1 MSSVVFGGRAIA
13 GSVLITV
20 AVVVVLLLTRPVSR
34 PELKVLAPPRVEA
47 VPVQI
52 SDIQPYDRVTGR
64 LRPRR
69 AAALH
74 FEVQGNLAQRLV
86 EPGQRVVQ
94 GELLLQ
100 LENDDYQDAVTDA
113 RARLI
118 EEEAAVRRDRS
129 LLKLASEN
137 LVLAQREFERMERLG
152 KDSLTS
158 ESRRDEARQRMLES
172 SGEQAR
178 LAYSVET
185 GEARLAMRRS
195 RLERALRDL
204 ERTRLK
210 APFEGTVNQVQV
222 YLGDR
227 VDASRVVLELI
238 QDDQLDLYV
247 EVVGTTAAALR
258 LGQQV
263 DVAAEGRRLK
273 GTIVALQLD
282 PDPRTYTHPVEV
294 RIPGAGLLPGMLA
307 TARLPLRS
315 QQGVRI
321 VPLSALLRENGGD
334 YVFVIKG
341 ERIERRVVELG
352 IRDGSGQVILA
363 GLNGDESVVARD
375 VAALSDGQR
384 VTLDGAAQ

>member
-1 MSSVVFGGRAIA
+1 
-13 GSVLITV
+13 
-20 AVVVVLLLTRPVSR
+20 VSK

-47 VPVQI
+47 VTVQI
-52 SDIQPYDRVTGR
+52 RDIQPYDPVTGR

-86 EPGQRVVQ
+86 EPGQRVAQ

-100 LENDDYQDAVTDA
+100 LENGDYQDAVTDA
-113 RARLI
+113 SARLI
-118 EEEAAVRRDRS
+118 EEEAAVRRDGS

-137 LVLAQREFERMERLG
+137 FVLAKREFERIERLG
-152 KDSLTS
+152 RDSLAS
-158 ESRRDEARQRMLES
+158 ESRRDETRQRVLQS
-172 SGEQAR
+172 SSEQAR

-185 GEARLAMRRS
+185 GEARLAMRKS

-210 APFEGTVNQVQV
+210 APFDGTVNQVQV

-238 QDDQLDLYV
+238 QDDELDLYV
-247 EVVGTTAAALR
+247 EVAGSTAAALR

-263 DVAAEGRRLK
+263 EVVAEERQLG
-273 GTIVALQLD
+273 GTVVALQLD
-282 PDPRTYTHPVEV
+282 PDPRTYTHPVKV
-294 RIPGAGLLPGMLA
+294 RIAGEGLLPGMLA

-315 QQGVRI
+315 QPGVRV
-321 VPLSALLRENGGD
+321 VPLSALLRENGRD
-334 YVFVIKG
+334 YVFVVNG
-341 ERIERRVVELG
+341 ERLERRAVELG
-352 IRDGSGQVILA
+352 IRHGSAQVILA
-363 GLNGDESVVARD
+363 GLDADESVVARD

-384 VTLDGAAQ
+384 VTLEPKNGS